1 MSIIRKNRFYIIK
14 CFDNDECFIKT
25 GTTGS
30 ELSRRYSGK
39 IPYSWEVVSEIFCSV
54 TESIAME
61 NTISENFHQYSPLK
75 KFGGYLECFMV
86 KDLNMIIEKSLT
98 LTLGR

>member
-1 MSIIRKNRFYIIK
+1 MATPNKNRFYIIK
-14 CFDNDECFIKT
+14 CFDDNECFIKT

-30 ELSRRYSGK
+30 KLSRRYSGK
-39 IPYSWEVVSEIFCSV
+39 IPYSWEVVSEIFCTV

-61 NTISENFHQYSPLK
+61 NTIGENFYQYSPLK
-75 KFGGYLECFMV
+75 KFGGYLECFMA

-98 LTLGR
+98 LKSGR